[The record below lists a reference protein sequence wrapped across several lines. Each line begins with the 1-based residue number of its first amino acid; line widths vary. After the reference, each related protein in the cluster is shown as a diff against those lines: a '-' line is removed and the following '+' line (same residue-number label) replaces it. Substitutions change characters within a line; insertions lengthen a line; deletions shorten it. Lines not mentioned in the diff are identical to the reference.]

1 MDEQLKSLLTVYLGQ
16 VDSAMKIS
24 ELLSLHGGEET
35 ISEDNVIIGLIYRL
49 MNPMS
54 DEELNVSLENA
65 KKIINN
71 IEESDEVGDDE
82 EVYINIDENQ
92 YRYIK
97 KNNCNCN
104 KCAKAR
110 AVLINYKNYEPPD
123 RLTQIFKDSIDDA
136 CNKGKLLI

>member
-1 MDEQLKSLLTVYLGQ
+1 MDDPLKSLLTVYLGQ

-24 ELLSLHGGEET
+24 EILSLHGGEET

-54 DEELNVSLENA
+54 DEELTTSLENA

-71 IEESDEVGDDE
+71 IEEDDGEGDE
-82 EVYINIDENQ
+82 EYINIDENQ

-104 KCAKAR
+104 
-110 AVLINYKNYEPPD
+110 I
-123 RLTQIFKDSIDDA
+123 I
-136 CNKGKLLI
+136 

>member
-1 MDEQLKSLLTVYLGQ
+1 MDDPLKSLLTVYLGQ

-24 ELLSLHGGEET
+24 EILSLHGGEEK

-54 DEELNVSLENA
+54 DEELTTSLENA

-71 IEESDEVGDDE
+71 IEEDDGEDDE
-82 EVYINIDENQ
+82 EYINIDENQ

-104 KCAKAR
+104 LCAKAR
-110 AVLINYKNYEPPD
+110 ADLINYKNYEPPD
-123 RLTQIFKDSIDDA
+123 QLTQIFKNSIDEA